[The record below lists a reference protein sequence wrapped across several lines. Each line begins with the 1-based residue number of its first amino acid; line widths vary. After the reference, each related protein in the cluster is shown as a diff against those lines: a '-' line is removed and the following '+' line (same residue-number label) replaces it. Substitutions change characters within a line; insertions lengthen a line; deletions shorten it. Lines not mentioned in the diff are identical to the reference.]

1 MTCLM
6 AAGRPGHCHLL
17 VLVPADGG
25 QSPQAGFC
33 RPWRD
38 LTGFWTANPPLKRW
52 AIIGRP
58 AGTGEEG
65 RRQGREAQS
74 RNVMNSDGVGVG
86 LDDLSSSPKAVT
98 CPRTPK
104 SPIANRRCLGRNV
117 APLQGAGRLG
127 TGSPGVSLTQ
137 PPATVWQRSGL
148 GCVTGAEAERIAYFR
163 FEISKGRVAG
173 IVGRRPGAGVREGW
187 GGGCEG
193 GRDIRDAR
201 DRKD

>member
-58 AGTGEEG
+58 TGTGEEG

-104 SPIANRRCLGRNV
+104 SPIANRQSPVADGWVYSSGRRRCRCRGTEEISPDGKRQV
-117 APLQGAGRLG
+117 RPHPDPLPEEREIRRP
-127 TGSPGVSLTQ
+127 SPG
-137 PPATVWQRSGL
+137 
-148 GCVTGAEAERIAYFR
+148 
-163 FEISKGRVAG
+163 
-173 IVGRRPGAGVREGW
+173 
-187 GGGCEG
+187 
-193 GRDIRDAR
+193 
-201 DRKD
+201 